1 MLDAEKVADHSD
13 HGPGSVADMHSRLAP
28 FAPVALAVF
37 RVIVGL
43 SFLTH
48 GTSKLFG
55 FPSGSPTEVGQWPA
69 WYAGVIEVVTGTLVT
84 VGLFTA
90 PAAILASG
98 TMAVAYFWQHF
109 PESFWPIVNGGE
121 SAVLFC
127 FAMLLLAFTGPGAL
141 AVQSARSATVQR

>member
-1 MLDAEKVADHSD
+1 MR
-13 HGPGSVADMHSRLAP
+13 SRLTP
-28 FAPVALAVF
+28 FAPAALAVF

-55 FPSGSPTEVGQWPA
+55 FPSGNPAGIGQWPT
-69 WYAGVIEVVTGTLVT
+69 WYAGVIEVVTGGLVT

-90 PAAILASG
+90 PAAIVAAG

-127 FAMLLLAFTGPGAL
+127 FAMLLLAFTGPGAW
-141 AVQSARSATVQR
+141 AVQTAREGDSAR